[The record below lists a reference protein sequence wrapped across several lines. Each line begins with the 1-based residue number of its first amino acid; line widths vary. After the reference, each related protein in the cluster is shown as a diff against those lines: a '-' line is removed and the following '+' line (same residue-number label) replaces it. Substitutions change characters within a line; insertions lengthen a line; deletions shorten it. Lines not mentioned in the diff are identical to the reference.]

1 MRNANDKVLVQ
12 NRKISVSI
20 LNSIFGSCSLFLKN
34 CFVLEGRN
42 KDGNPG
48 EMLSYSSGFGSY

>member
-12 NRKISVSI
+12 NCKISVSI

-34 CFVLEGRN
+34 CFVLEGGN